1 MSNKKIIKPLIFI
14 NVLCVASMMS
24 FLAVVGP
31 IVRELGLMEWH
42 AGVSVALAGVL
53 WILTARFWGRKSDFK
68 GRKPILL
75 LGISGFAVSY
85 LLLSLFISFA
95 VKNPPAV
102 IVSVI
107 LLVGTRG
114 LIGAFYSAIPPVS
127 AALIADNTEPEKR
140 ASMMAVL
147 GASNGIGMIIGP
159 AMGGAL
165 AVLGLAMPL
174 FAAAF
179 MPALAAIT
187 AYFVLERDKPAQAQI
202 SGILKITDSRLRLPM
217 AAAFLTMYSVV
228 TSQVCLG
235 FYVIDKL
242 GLDMTASAKVTGF
255 ALSCIGFAFIAVQ
268 IVVSKVR
275 GVTPKTWLKAGA
287 SVSAIGFLLVS
298 LFAVT
303 QFSLIV
309 SFCIATAGMGM
320 IFPAFQALAS
330 NAVSKNEQGAAAGT
344 VSAAQGIGIIAGPL
358 LSTLFY
364 GIDPSLPFF
373 AAVAAFAVLTVYS
386 WKSRE
391 VVYLEELT
399 ADTN

>member
-1 MSNKKIIKPLIFI
+1 MQKNVVKPLIFI
-14 NVLCVASMMS
+14 NVLCVAAMMS

-31 IVRELGLMEWH
+31 IVRELHLMEWH

-68 GRKPILL
+68 GRKPVLL

-102 IVSVI
+102 IVSVL

-127 AALIADNTEPEKR
+127 AALIADNTSPENR

-159 AMGGAL
+159 ALGGAL
-165 AVLGLAMPL
+165 AVFGLAVPL
-174 FAAAF
+174 YAAAF
-179 MPALAAIT
+179 MPALAALVV
-187 AYFVLERDKPAQAQI
+187 YFLLKRDRPEHIEKAEP
-202 SGILKITDSRLRLPM
+202 LKITDKRLRLPM

-235 FYVIDKL
+235 FYVIDRL
-242 GLDMTASAKVTGF
+242 GLDMTSSAKVTGF

-275 GVTPKTWLKAGA
+275 GMTPKNWLKAGA
-287 SVSAIGFLLVS
+287 VISSIGFLAVSMLAVTKVS
-298 LFAVT
+298 L
-303 QFSLIV
+303 IIG
-309 SFCIATAGMGM
+309 FCVATVGLGM
-320 IFPAFQALAS
+320 IFPAFQALAA
-330 NAVSKNEQGAAAGT
+330 NAVSKAEQGAAAGT

-364 GIDPSLPFF
+364 GIDPSLPFY
-373 AAVAAFAVLTVYS
+373 AAVAAFVLLTLYS

-391 VVYLEELT
+391 VVYLDELT
-399 ADTN
+399 AES